1 MHPIRCCLD
10 CAIRKIW
17 QYRPL
22 SKSIIALLTIQIVQ
36 KPSQDK
42 KVKLTPQSKI
52 VADQVAK
59 LVKSAEALKGK
70 SFRYAKFGSGFLE
83 IAFHR
88 KNRPPLCVN
97 SVSGSQGIFL
107 LSTLSS
113 PLNSKNERPTRQ
125 AFISHHAM

>member
-10 CAIRKIW
+10 CAIRKIS

-70 SFRYAKFGSGFLE
+70 SFRYAKGVGSGFLE
-83 IAFHR
+83 IAER
-88 KNRPPLCVN
+88 TALLY
-97 SVSGSQGIFL
+97 VSTAFL
-107 LSTLSS
+107 VAREFSCCQRYPHL
-113 PLNSKNERPTRQ
+113 
-125 AFISHHAM
+125 